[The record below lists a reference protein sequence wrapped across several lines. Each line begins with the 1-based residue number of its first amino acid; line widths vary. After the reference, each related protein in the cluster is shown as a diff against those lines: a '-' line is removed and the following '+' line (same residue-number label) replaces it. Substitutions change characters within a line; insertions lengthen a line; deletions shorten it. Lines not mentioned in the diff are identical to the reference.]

1 MAISTELLQKERE
14 ALKAELREVE
24 AEQRRIE
31 GLLKEVRQRELRTKR
46 EIEALS
52 TLIDLQEGG
61 DEAKAAP
68 AK

>member
-14 ALKAELREVE
+14 ALKAELREIE

-52 TLIDLQEGG
+52 TLIDLQEGV
-61 DEAKAAP
+61 DEAKATP

>member
-14 ALKAELREVE
+14 SLKAELREID

-52 TLIDLQEGG
+52 TLIDLQEGS
-61 DEAKAAP
+61 DEKAAP

>member
-1 MAISTELLQKERE
+1 MAISTELLQQERE
-14 ALKAELREVE
+14 SLKAELRDID

-52 TLIDLQEGG
+52 TLIDLQEGS

>member
-14 ALKAELREVE
+14 ALKAELREID

-52 TLIDLQEGG
+52 TLIDLQEGV
-61 DEAKAAP
+61 DDAKAAP
-68 AK
+68 PK